1 MAKIFKTKS
10 KWRSII
16 AAVLV
21 IGAIIAAC
29 AGLAVMSKDDTQKI
43 RASAF
48 SRGDL
53 DDKGIYVE
61 SDKSIY
67 TKEAFG
73 CIGLRVEPDFESK
86 VTYDVYYY
94 DYDERLIEARK
105 GLSSVY
111 DEDYPLAQYAR
122 IVIHPVIPSDVSEK
136 DFKINF
142 YEVYGYANDLT
153 ITVDKKQNYLYEN
166 SVNLYIEEN
175 VQADTTFSTSES
187 ETTVELKE
195 GVGVKT
201 TEKIAVTGEYEYYDI
216 FIRRT
221 VQSDIFLVGVV
232 ADTTDK
238 ILVRE
243 AYDLAGLAAGEWC
256 KITIEVPEYEGDMY
270 LISRMP
276 SDADCYIF
284 GYN

>member
-1 MAKIFKTKS
+1 MANYRRKS
-10 KWRSII
+10 KWKS
-16 AAVLV
+16 VLCGILV
-21 IGAIIAAC
+21 VAPLIGAC
-29 AGLAVMSKDDTQKI
+29 AGIAAIAKNDTKTI
-43 RASAF
+43 SSSAF

-53 DDKGIYVE
+53 DENGIYVE

-73 CIGLRVEPDFESK
+73 CIGLRVEPDFESQ

-94 DYDERLIEARK
+94 DSDERLIEVIK
-105 GLSSVY
+105 GMSSVY
-111 DEDYPLAQYAR
+111 DEDHPLAQYAR
-122 IVIHPVIPSDVSEK
+122 IVIHPEISDDVSEK
-136 DFKINF
+136 DFKIHF

-153 ITVDKKQNYLYEN
+153 ITVNEKQNYLYEN
-166 SVNLYIEEN
+166 SINLFKEEN
-175 VQADTTFSTSES
+175 VQADTTFSTSNS
-187 ETTVELKE
+187 DTTVELKE

-232 ADTTDK
+232 ADTTNK